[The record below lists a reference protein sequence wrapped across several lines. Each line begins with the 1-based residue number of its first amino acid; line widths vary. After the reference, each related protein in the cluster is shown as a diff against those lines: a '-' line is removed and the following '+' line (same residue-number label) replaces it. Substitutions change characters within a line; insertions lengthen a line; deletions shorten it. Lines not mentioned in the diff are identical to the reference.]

1 TTAAAND
8 LMEIA
13 RYGDER
19 FGVAQ
24 SDAYRDQ
31 LKAHFS
37 RLAQQPKLFAAV
49 DDIRAGYR
57 RSVHAVYFRIEGD
70 DVIIVRVLRSQD
82 VNRGLSSLD
91 TS

>member
-1 TTAAAND
+1 MASYRLTTAAAND

-49 DDIRAGYR
+49 DDSELVTVVALAACTPCI
-57 RSVHAVYFRIEGD
+57 F
-70 DVIIVRVLRSQD
+70 
-82 VNRGLSSLD
+82 GLKV
-91 TS
+91 TT

>member
-1 TTAAAND
+1 MASYRLTTAAAND

-37 RLAQQPKLFAAV
+37 RLAQQPKLFAA
-49 DDIRAGYR
+49 
-57 RSVHAVYFRIEGD
+57 
-70 DVIIVRVLRSQD
+70 
-82 VNRGLSSLD
+82 
-91 TS
+91 